1 MPGNIFTRM
10 FGCFGNTNQVQA
22 NTRPPAPAQPAPRP
36 APAYTPARAS
46 FLPGRQYS
54 ATELLEIARTN
65 PPRSEI
71 KNEFLNTMTVAF
83 DRPTTTR
90 LQKAALCK
98 HISKLMRQDDVLHFK
113 GAPRQA
119 NYFASYSVDL
129 NFQELDVAY
138 NVTMEQDIR
147 EMLNLWSKNLCP
159 AQTQFNLDGVVYSRE
174 EINAM
179 LANPTLIQ
187 RNASLQNA
195 ELATQMEHALRHA
208 GSQSVH
214 NNTVRTNAIRVM
226 AIMRAKHGQTKEMT
240 DGEITRFLDPFINP
254 DPRRNNIRAGLNHC
268 LANNTFDQN
277 SPGAMTPKRLLGNV
291 CQYIQA
297 TNDTDMRS
305 NLTAALLVRLNEIHV
320 EQPCVVGVSQRLL
333 DVPNGIDPDMDFAGR
348 TAQVGQDV
356 AALAGKTYN
365 QFSDLVDEGLQAI
378 QAFEKNKEITG
389 NDNVITNI
397 GQNMFSTRLKNDLN
411 RLGGISEAD
420 IEPHR
425 ERLKTGFTSPS

>member
-1 MPGNIFTRM
+1 
-10 FGCFGNTNQVQA
+10 
-22 NTRPPAPAQPAPRP
+22 
-36 APAYTPARAS
+36 
-46 FLPGRQYS
+46 
-54 ATELLEIARTN
+54 
-65 PPRSEI
+65 
-71 KNEFLNTMTVAF
+71 MTVAF

-254 DPRRNNIRAGLNHC
+254 DPRRNNIRAGLNSC
-268 LANNTFDQN
+268 IANNEFDQN

-297 TNDTDMRS
+297 TNNTDMRS
-305 NLTAALLVRLNEIHV
+305 NLTAALLVRLNEIDI

-378 QAFEKNKEITG
+378 QAFENNREIAG
-389 NDNVITNI
+389 HDDVITNI
-397 GQNMFSTRLKNDLN
+397 GQNMFSSRLKNDLS

-420 IEPHR
+420 IAPHR